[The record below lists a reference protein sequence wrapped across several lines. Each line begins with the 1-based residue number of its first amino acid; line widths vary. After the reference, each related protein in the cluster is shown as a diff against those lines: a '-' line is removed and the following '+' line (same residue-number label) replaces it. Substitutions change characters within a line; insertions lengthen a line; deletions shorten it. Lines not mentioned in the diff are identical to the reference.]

1 MMPSCKS
8 TNLCRLLARG
18 VAFGGVTWVSIL
30 FIAAP
35 LNALLHD
42 GQLIWPTADIIF
54 RFGKGCIVIAIGSV
68 LVELLYRR
76 IFTEQPNPLKNKTKK
91 DTLTNEEDTDDPIIG
106 DQWKR
111 PPK

>member
-1 MMPSCKS
+1 MPSYKS

-30 FIAAP
+30 FFAAP

-42 GQLIWPTADIIF
+42 GKWIWPTTDIIF
-54 RFGKGCIVIAIGSV
+54 RFGKGCLVIAIGSV
-68 LVELLYRR
+68 FAELLYRR
-76 IFTEQPNPLKNKTKK
+76 LYPEQPDSLQHNAKK
-91 DTLTNEEDTDDPIIG
+91 DTLTNKEDNDDPIIG